1 MAEEYV
7 AAFDAGTTAL
17 KGALVD
23 RRGRIVASASSELN
37 LIINGDYRE
46 QSPDQWWQ
54 AFCTVSKHMIEQA
67 RQSESEFNVTRIR
80 GIIFSGQMQD
90 VIALNGELNPV
101 HNAILYS
108 DGRAEEQ
115 AKQLAETYQGGAE
128 RFLNTVGNRLE
139 GCLPLPKLMWLRE
152 HESETYARIRHVL
165 ISSKDYLIAQLTG
178 ECVGDVAACST
189 AGAMNIR
196 NGQWDAEL
204 CEVAEI
210 DMTILPQLHNPQDCI
225 SIVTESAAQRAG
237 FSAGTAVYAGIG
249 DAGATTLA
257 SGVSRPG
264 QYNINI
270 GTSGWIATVSPEP
283 FTDKPGA
290 ANLAFG
296 VEEGFVN
303 RDFLDWR
310 RSQRK
315 CVVPDSGRCIG
326 ASHRSVRQCRYSASS
341 GDGLVGVQC
350 TRPAA
355 IRMRTHRISAE
366 S

>member
-23 RRGRIVASASSELN
+23 RQGRIVASASSELN

-54 AFCTVSKHMIEQA
+54 AFCSASRHMIEQA

-101 HNAILYS
+101 RNAILYS

-115 AKQLAETYQGGAE
+115 AKQLAKTYQGGVE

-152 HESETYARIRHVL
+152 HEPETYARIRHVL

-210 DMTILPQLHNPQDCI
+210 DMTILPQLHNP
-225 SIVTESAAQRAG
+225 
-237 FSAGTAVYAGIG
+237 
-249 DAGATTLA
+249 
-257 SGVSRPG
+257 
-264 QYNINI
+264 
-270 GTSGWIATVSPEP
+270 
-283 FTDKPGA
+283 
-290 ANLAFG
+290 
-296 VEEGFVN
+296 
-303 RDFLDWR
+303 
-310 RSQRK
+310 
-315 CVVPDSGRCIG
+315 
-326 ASHRSVRQCRYSASS
+326 
-341 GDGLVGVQC
+341 
-350 TRPAA
+350 
-355 IRMRTHRISAE
+355 
-366 S
+366 

>member
-1 MAEEYV
+1 MNDMTTEYV

-17 KGALVD
+17 KGALVN
-23 RRGRIVASASSELN
+23 GQGCIVASASSELD

-54 AFCTVSKHMIEQA
+54 AFCSASRHMIEQA

-101 HNAILYS
+101 RNAILYS

-152 HESETYARIRHVL
+152 HEPETYARIRHVL

-196 NGQWDAEL
+196 NGQWNAEL
-204 CEVAEI
+204 CEVAGI
-210 DMTILPQLHNPQDCI
+210 DMTILPHLHNPQD
-225 SIVTESAAQRAG
+225 
-237 FSAGTAVYAGIG
+237 
-249 DAGATTLA
+249 
-257 SGVSRPG
+257 
-264 QYNINI
+264 NI
-270 GTSGWIATVSPEP
+270 GTVTELSLIH
-283 FTDKPGA
+283 
-290 ANLAFG
+290 
-296 VEEGFVN
+296 
-303 RDFLDWR
+303 
-310 RSQRK
+310 
-315 CVVPDSGRCIG
+315 I
-326 ASHRSVRQCRYSASS
+326 
-341 GDGLVGVQC
+341 
-350 TRPAA
+350 
-355 IRMRTHRISAE
+355 
-366 S
+366 

>member
-1 MAEEYV
+1 MNDMTTEYV

-17 KGALVD
+17 KGALVN
-23 RRGRIVASASSELN
+23 GQGCIVASASSELD

-54 AFCTVSKHMIEQA
+54 AFCSASRHMIEQA

-90 VIALNGELNPV
+90 VIVLNGELNPV
-101 HNAILYS
+101 RNAILYS

-152 HESETYARIRHVL
+152 HEPETYARIRHVL

-204 CEVAEI
+204 CEVAGI
-210 DMTILPQLHNPQDCI
+210 DMTILPHLHNPQDNI
-225 SIVTESAAQRAG
+225 GTVTESAAQRTG

-249 DAGATTLA
+249 L
-257 SGVSRPG
+257 SL
-264 QYNINI
+264 IHI
-270 GTSGWIATVSPEP
+270 
-283 FTDKPGA
+283 
-290 ANLAFG
+290 
-296 VEEGFVN
+296 
-303 RDFLDWR
+303 
-310 RSQRK
+310 
-315 CVVPDSGRCIG
+315 
-326 ASHRSVRQCRYSASS
+326 
-341 GDGLVGVQC
+341 
-350 TRPAA
+350 
-355 IRMRTHRISAE
+355 
-366 S
+366 

>member
-1 MAEEYV
+1 MNDMTTEYV

-17 KGALVD
+17 KGALVN
-23 RRGRIVASASSELN
+23 GQGCIVASASSELD

-54 AFCTVSKHMIEQA
+54 AFCSASRHMIEQA

-90 VIALNGELNPV
+90 VIVLNGELNPV
-101 HNAILYS
+101 RNAILYS

-152 HESETYARIRHVL
+152 HEPETYARIRHVL

-196 NGQWDAEL
+196 NGQWNAEL
-204 CEVAEI
+204 CEVAGI
-210 DMTILPQLHNPQDCI
+210 DMTILPHLHNPQDNI
-225 SIVTESAAQRAG
+225 GTVTESAAQRTG
-237 FSAGTAVYAGIG
+237 FPPELRYTRALETRVPPHLPAVSATLVN
-249 DAGATTLA
+249 TT
-257 SGVSRPG
+257 S
-264 QYNINI
+264 
-270 GTSGWIATVSPEP
+270 
-283 FTDKPGA
+283 
-290 ANLAFG
+290 
-296 VEEGFVN
+296 
-303 RDFLDWR
+303 
-310 RSQRK
+310 
-315 CVVPDSGRCIG
+315 
-326 ASHRSVRQCRYSASS
+326 
-341 GDGLVGVQC
+341 
-350 TRPAA
+350 
-355 IRMRTHRISAE
+355 ISAPQAG
-366 S
+366 SPPFRPSRSLTSQVLRIWHLAWKKAS

>member
-1 MAEEYV
+1 M
-7 AAFDAGTTAL
+7 
-17 KGALVD
+17 
-23 RRGRIVASASSELN
+23 VASFLLGS
-37 LIINGDYRE
+37 R
-46 QSPDQWWQ
+46 
-54 AFCTVSKHMIEQA
+54 HMIEQA

-90 VIALNGELNPV
+90 VIVLNGELNPV
-101 HNAILYS
+101 RNAILYS

-152 HESETYARIRHVL
+152 HEPETYARIRHVL

-210 DMTILPQLHNPQDCI
+210 DMTILPHLHNPQDNI
-225 SIVTESAAQRAG
+225 GTVTESAAQRTG

-249 DAGATTLA
+249 DAGAPHLPAVSATLVNTT
-257 SGVSRPG
+257 S
-264 QYNINI
+264 
-270 GTSGWIATVSPEP
+270 
-283 FTDKPGA
+283 
-290 ANLAFG
+290 
-296 VEEGFVN
+296 
-303 RDFLDWR
+303 
-310 RSQRK
+310 
-315 CVVPDSGRCIG
+315 
-326 ASHRSVRQCRYSASS
+326 
-341 GDGLVGVQC
+341 
-350 TRPAA
+350 
-355 IRMRTHRISAE
+355 ISAPQAGLPPFRP
-366 S
+366 SRSPTSQVLRIWHLAWKKAS